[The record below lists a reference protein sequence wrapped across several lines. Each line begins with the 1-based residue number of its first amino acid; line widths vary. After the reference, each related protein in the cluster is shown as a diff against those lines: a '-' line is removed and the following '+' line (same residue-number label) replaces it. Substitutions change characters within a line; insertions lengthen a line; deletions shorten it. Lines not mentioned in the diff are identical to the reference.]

1 MTASVSILADSI
13 GPDSPRLL
21 TVQAEYPRFIHPEV
35 LRHRPMSHSVASSR
49 AIPTRRLL
57 RRVIDNPAEP
67 MSWGRNQAGMQA
79 GDELEGWRLAATR
92 GAWHGAK
99 LAALGFAWIAMKA
112 GAHKQ
117 VVNRIIEPWTHTV
130 EIVTATEE
138 AWENFFRLRIHE
150 AADPTIHDLA
160 IRIRHEMNR
169 SLPAILVPGD
179 WHLPLVTKEERTN
192 FPFEITRRIS
202 AARCARVSYLNH
214 DKSKPMIATDLDL
227 ADRLMRDH
235 HWSPFEHQATPDTA
249 FTVPAPG
256 GWKEPHLHGNL
267 TGWVQFRKQLEA
279 SA

>member
-1 MTASVSILADSI
+1 MTAKVSILADSI
-13 GPDSPRLL
+13 GHDSPRLL
-21 TVQAEYPRFIHPEV
+21 TIQAEYARFIHPEV

-57 RRVIDNPAEP
+57 RRVLDNPAEP
-67 MSWGRNQAGMQA
+67 ISWGRNQAGMQA

-99 LAALGFAWIAMKA
+99 WAALGCAWIAMKA

-138 AWENFFRLRIHE
+138 AWKNFFKLRIHG

-160 IRIRHEMNR
+160 IRIRSHVR
-169 SLPAILVPGD
+169 SSIPDLLDTGS
-179 WHLPLVTKEERTN
+179 WHLPLVTKEERAN
-192 FPFEITRRIS
+192 FSVEITRRIS

-214 DKSKPMIATDLDL
+214 DKSKPQIGTDLEL

-235 HWSPFEHQATPDTA
+235 HWSPFEHQATPDIM
-249 FTVPAPG
+249 FSVPAPG
-256 GWKEPHLHGNL
+256 GWKEPQLHGNL
-267 TGWVQFRKQLEA
+267 TGWVQFRKQLDG

>member
-1 MTASVSILADSI
+1 MTASVAVLADSI
-13 GPDSPRLL
+13 GHDSPRLL
-21 TVQAEYPRFIHPEV
+21 SIRAEYARFIHPEV

-67 MSWGRNQAGMQA
+67 ISWGRNQAGMQA

-99 LAALGFAWIAMKA
+99 WAALGCAWIAMKA

-117 VVNRIIEPWTHTV
+117 VVNRIIEPWTHTI

-138 AWENFFRLRIHE
+138 AWQNFFKLRIHE

-160 IRIRHEMNR
+160 LRIRR
-169 SLPAILVPGD
+169 QVDKSLPELLGWD
-179 WHLPLVTKEERTN
+179 KWHLPLVKQREKEN
-192 FPFEITRRIS
+192 FPIEITRRIS

-214 DKSKPMIATDLDL
+214 DKSNPQIASDLEL

-235 HWSPFEHQATPDTA
+235 HWSPFEHQAKPDISY
-249 FTVPAPG
+249 TVPIPG
-256 GWKEPHLHGNL
+256 GWKEPQLHGNI

-279 SA
+279 SV